1 MRVGAKS
8 DNCLGIRS
16 QKGSAVT
23 EVVSAVTEVVSAV
36 IEVVSAVTE
45 VVTTEKIHSINHETI
60 KADLLTCM

>member
-23 EVVSAVTEVVSAV
+23 EVVSAVTEVV
-36 IEVVSAVTE
+36 
-45 VVTTEKIHSINHETI
+45 TTEKIHSINHETI